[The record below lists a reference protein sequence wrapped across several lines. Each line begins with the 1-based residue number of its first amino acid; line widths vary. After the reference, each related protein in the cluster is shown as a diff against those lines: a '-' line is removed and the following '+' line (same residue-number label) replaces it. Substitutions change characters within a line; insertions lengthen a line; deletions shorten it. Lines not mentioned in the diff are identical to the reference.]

1 MNPLKTVQD
10 LDPELTKMMEDS
22 RLFAFKDGSLDLKT
36 KYLIGMSIDATKGT
50 PEGVRSFA
58 VQALKEGATK
68 EEIKEV
74 IRIVY
79 LINGTFSMYPVSIGL
94 KDLI

>member
-10 LDPELTKMMEDS
+10 LDPELTKIMEDS
-22 RLFAFKDGSLDLKT
+22 RLLAFTEGSLDLKT
-36 KYLIGMSIDATKGT
+36 KYLIGLSIDATKGT
-50 PEGVRSFA
+50 PEGVRSLA
-58 VQALKEGATK
+58 IQALKNGATK
-68 EEIKEV
+68 DEIKEV

-79 LINGTFSMYPVSIGL
+79 LINGVSSMYPVSIGL

>member
-10 LDPELTKMMEDS
+10 LDQDLAKMMEEARES
-22 RLFAFKDGSLDLKT
+22 AFKPGEIDLKT
-36 KYLIGMSIDATKGT
+36 KFLIAMAIDATKGT
-50 PEGVRSFA
+50 AEGVRSLA
-58 VQALKEGATK
+58 DQALKNGASR

-79 LINGTFSMYPVSIGL
+79 LINGISSIYPVSIGL
-94 KDLI
+94 NGLV